1 MSKRLLY
8 IILLISLAFN
18 IAVLGMFAY
27 VTIYKRQPFCQTE
40 TRYRMDR
47 DANEHRDEDKR
58 FFNLNME
65 NREEIRKLRA
75 EFKENR
81 RDFMEMLWKED
92 FNEQDALAA
101 METSINTQQKLDR
114 TLGEA
119 LIKLRKNMSQEEAM
133 NFIKE
138 HRDRMK
144 DRYKTD
150 KHEFMN
156 KIQSKKGVTQ

>member
-18 IAVLGMFAY
+18 IAVFGMFTY
-27 VTIYKRQPFCQTE
+27 VKIYHKAPF
-40 TRYRMDR
+40 RHPDFRHHMDN
-47 DANEHRDEDKR
+47 DNPEHRDDDKR

-81 RDFMEMLWKED
+81 RDFMKTLWKED
-92 FNEQDALAA
+92 FVEQDALAA

-114 TLGEA
+114 TLGES
-119 LIKLRKNMSQEEAM
+119 LIKLRKNMSKEEALK
-133 NFIKE
+133 FINE
-138 HRDRMK
+138 HRERMK
-144 DRYKTD
+144 ERYKTD

-156 KIQSKKGVTQ
+156 KIQPKKGVTQ